1 MNRVPLLLTLA
12 LAGAVALGL
21 VAAVAWWK
29 DEPRTIPAED
39 FLGSRPLPPTH
50 GGQPMKPRW

>member
-12 LAGAVALGL
+12 LAGAVAIGL
-21 VAAVAWWK
+21 VAAVTWWK
-29 DEPRTIPAED
+29 NEPRAIPAED
-39 FLGSRPLPPTH
+39 LLDSRPLPPTH